1 MSRLALV
8 QLVLFALIAA
18 VVIPF
23 GIVYVVGPQG
33 FGGQIRLHANMSDAF
48 GLTKGTVVTYRGV
61 QVGKVSEV
69 ELDAGTRSARV
80 ELSLNDNTEIPTDSV
95 AKVTMGTAAGIQN
108 VDIYPN
114 TDHGPYLRDGDE
126 IAMPADQ
133 QPVQMSQLML
143 QASGVLEGID
153 PQAISDIGTELGN
166 SFNGLGP
173 SLATMIDN
181 GGTMSAQLND
191 QSAELAALLSRTST
205 LVDSMA
211 TQSDSFVRGM
221 AAAKNFTEQ
230 LESNAPVLIY
240 LTDHSPAA
248 LNSAQQLFDKYHNTF
263 GAVLANLVTVAPII
277 SDRTDALETGLVT
290 IPEGLAKLAS
300 IVKGDR
306 ADFALVAAQ
315 GPVCNYDTPRREV
328 GDLSPTSPSLA
339 MYCPPADDL
348 VQRGAQNAPRPNDLG
363 LQNST
368 VPGTPIGPPV
378 VADPILVPTGVEAL
392 NYWRLMLEG
401 LGNGTR

>member
-1 MSRLALV
+1 
-8 QLVLFALIAA
+8 
-18 VVIPF
+18 
-23 GIVYVVGPQG
+23 
-33 FGGQIRLHANMSDAF
+33 
-48 GLTKGTVVTYRGV
+48 
-61 QVGKVSEV
+61 
-69 ELDAGTRSARV
+69 
-80 ELSLNDNTEIPTDSV
+80 
-95 AKVTMGTAAGIQN
+95 
-108 VDIYPN
+108 
-114 TDHGPYLRDGDE
+114 
-126 IAMPADQ
+126 
-133 QPVQMSQLML
+133 QMSQLML

-306 ADFALVAAQ
+306 ADFALVATQ

-378 VADPILVPTGVEAL
+378 VADPILVPTGVDAL

>member
-114 TDHGPYLRDGDE
+114 TDRGPYLRDGDE

-211 TQSDSFVRGM
+211 TQSDSFARGM

-277 SDRTDALETGLVT
+277 SD
-290 IPEGLAKLAS
+290 
-300 IVKGDR
+300 
-306 ADFALVAAQ
+306 
-315 GPVCNYDTPRREV
+315 
-328 GDLSPTSPSLA
+328 
-339 MYCPPADDL
+339 
-348 VQRGAQNAPRPNDLG
+348 
-363 LQNST
+363 
-368 VPGTPIGPPV
+368 
-378 VADPILVPTGVEAL
+378 
-392 NYWRLMLEG
+392 
-401 LGNGTR
+401 

>member
-33 FGGQIRLHANMSDAF
+33 FGGQILLHANMSDAF

-61 QVGKVSEV
+61 QVGKVSAV
-69 ELDAGTRSARV
+69 ELDAGTRTARV

-277 SDRTDALETGLVT
+277 ST
-290 IPEGLAKLAS
+290 
-300 IVKGDR
+300 
-306 ADFALVAAQ
+306 AQ
-315 GPVCNYDTPRREV
+315 TPWKP
-328 GDLSPTSPSLA
+328 DLSRFLKVSPNWHPSSKAIAPTLPWLRPRGRSATTTPLGVRSAICL
-339 MYCPPADDL
+339 PP
-348 VQRGAQNAPRPNDLG
+348 VRVWRC
-363 LQNST
+363 T
-368 VPGTPIGPPV
+368 VPPPTTSSNAEHRMLRVRTTSVCRTRPSRALRSDRPSSQIRFSSRPESTP
-378 VADPILVPTGVEAL
+378 
-392 NYWRLMLEG
+392 
-401 LGNGTR
+401 

>member
-23 GIVYVVGPQG
+23 GVVYVVGPQG

-80 ELSLNDNTEIPTDSV
+80 ELSLNDNTQIPTDSV

-181 GGTMSAQLND
+181 GGTMSAELND

-211 TQSDSFVRGM
+211 TQSDSFARGM

-248 LNSAQQLFDKYHNTF
+248 LNSAQQLFDKYHDTF

-306 ADFALVAAQ
+306 ADFALVATQ

-378 VADPILVPTGVEAL
+378 VADPILIPTGVDAL

>member
-1 MSRLALV
+1 MSWKG
-8 QLVLFALIAA
+8 LI
-18 VVIPF
+18 
-23 GIVYVVGPQG
+23 
-33 FGGQIRLHANMSDAF
+33 H
-48 GLTKGTVVTYRGV
+48 K
-61 QVGKVSEV
+61 
-69 ELDAGTRSARV
+69 RSAT
-80 ELSLNDNTEIPTDSV
+80 S
-95 AKVTMGTAAGIQN
+95 
-108 VDIYPN
+108 
-114 TDHGPYLRDGDE
+114 GP
-126 IAMPADQ
+126 
-133 QPVQMSQLML
+133 SW
-143 QASGVLEGID
+143 
-153 PQAISDIGTELGN
+153 GN

-306 ADFALVAAQ
+306 ADFALVATQ
-315 GPVCNYDTPRREV
+315 G
-328 GDLSPTSPSLA
+328 A
-339 MYCPPADDL
+339 
-348 VQRGAQNAPRPNDLG
+348 G
-363 LQNST
+363 LQLRHPS
-368 VPGTPIGPPV
+368 
-378 VADPILVPTGVEAL
+378 A
-392 NYWRLMLEG
+392 
-401 LGNGTR
+401 

>member
-33 FGGQIRLHANMSDAF
+33 FGGGQIRLHANMSDAF

-61 QVGKVSEV
+61 QVGGKVSEV
-69 ELDAGTRSARV
+69 ELDAGTRTARV

-108 VDIYPN
+108 VDIYPPN

-211 TQSDSFVRGM
+211 TQSDSFVRGNGSCQELHRTTRIQR
-221 AAAKNFTEQ
+221 AGADLPHRSFARRPEQ
-230 LESNAPVLIY
+230 RSTVVRQVPQHFRSGPGQSRHCR
-240 LTDHSPAA
+240 TDHLRPHRGPG
-248 LNSAQQLFDKYHNTF
+248 N
-263 GAVLANLVTVAPII
+263 
-277 SDRTDALETGLVT
+277 RTCHD
-290 IPEGLAKLAS
+290 S
-300 IVKGDR
+300 
-306 ADFALVAAQ
+306 
-315 GPVCNYDTPRREV
+315 
-328 GDLSPTSPSLA
+328 
-339 MYCPPADDL
+339 
-348 VQRGAQNAPRPNDLG
+348 
-363 LQNST
+363 
-368 VPGTPIGPPV
+368 
-378 VADPILVPTGVEAL
+378 
-392 NYWRLMLEG
+392 
-401 LGNGTR
+401 

>member
-1 MSRLALV
+1 
-8 QLVLFALIAA
+8 
-18 VVIPF
+18 
-23 GIVYVVGPQG
+23 
-33 FGGQIRLHANMSDAF
+33 MSDAF
-48 GLTKGTVVTYRGV
+48 GADQGHGRHVSRRTDTYRQRRQGDD
-61 QVGKVSEV
+61 G
-69 ELDAGTRSARV
+69 DRSR
-80 ELSLNDNTEIPTDSV
+80 
-95 AKVTMGTAAGIQN
+95 IQN

-191 QSAELAALLSRTST
+191 QSTELAALLSRTST

-263 GAVLANLVTVAPII
+263 ERSWPI
-277 SDRTDALETGLVT
+277 SSLSHR
-290 IPEGLAKLAS
+290 S
-300 IVKGDR
+300 
-306 ADFALVAAQ
+306 
-315 GPVCNYDTPRREV
+315 
-328 GDLSPTSPSLA
+328 SPTAQTPSKPGLSRFLKSKSGDVLS
-339 MYCPPADDL
+339 PADDL

-378 VADPILVPTGVEAL
+378 VADPILVPTGVDAL

>member
-1 MSRLALV
+1 
-8 QLVLFALIAA
+8 
-18 VVIPF
+18 
-23 GIVYVVGPQG
+23 
-33 FGGQIRLHANMSDAF
+33 
-48 GLTKGTVVTYRGV
+48 
-61 QVGKVSEV
+61 
-69 ELDAGTRSARV
+69 
-80 ELSLNDNTEIPTDSV
+80 
-95 AKVTMGTAAGIQN
+95 
-108 VDIYPN
+108 
-114 TDHGPYLRDGDE
+114 
-126 IAMPADQ
+126 
-133 QPVQMSQLML
+133 
-143 QASGVLEGID
+143 
-153 PQAISDIGTELGN
+153 
-166 SFNGLGP
+166 
-173 SLATMIDN
+173 MIDN

-306 ADFALVAAQ
+306 ADFALVATQ

-328 GDLSPTSPSLA
+328 GDLSPTSPESGDVLS
-339 MYCPPADDL
+339 P
-348 VQRGAQNAPRPNDLG
+348 RRRPRPTR
-363 LQNST
+363 ST
-368 VPGTPIGPPV
+368 ECSASERPRFAELDRPGHSDRTARRRRSDSRPDRSRRPELLEIDVGR
-378 VADPILVPTGVEAL
+378 TGKWHTVTTHYSTRQKPRWP
-392 NYWRLMLEG
+392 NIRLLRRYF
-401 LGNGTR
+401 TA

>member
-1 MSRLALV
+1 LSRLALV

-33 FGGQIRLHANMSDAF
+33 FGGQILLHANMSDAF

-69 ELDAGTRSARV
+69 ELDAGTRTARV

-263 GAVLANLVTVAPII
+263 GAVLANLVTVARFLKVSPNWHPSSKAIAPTLPWLRPRGRSATTTPLGVRSAI
-277 SDRTDALETGLVT
+277 CLPPVRVWRCTVPPPTTSSNAEHRMLRVRTTSVCRTRPSRALRSDRPSSQ
-290 IPEGLAKLAS
+290 IRFSSRPES
-300 IVKGDR
+300 
-306 ADFALVAAQ
+306 
-315 GPVCNYDTPRREV
+315 TP
-328 GDLSPTSPSLA
+328 
-339 MYCPPADDL
+339 
-348 VQRGAQNAPRPNDLG
+348 
-363 LQNST
+363 
-368 VPGTPIGPPV
+368 
-378 VADPILVPTGVEAL
+378 
-392 NYWRLMLEG
+392 
-401 LGNGTR
+401 